1 MPVPTGREFNSRPV
15 GTGIKFRHGL
25 WLYRLKTTYLTN
37 NSFFP
42 SPSFTTSQYSFTL
55 APAPKSVMF
64 FISIIIAAATPFG
77 AFSKGVTLFISAF
90 YMGRVCKIIYKNY
103 FEE

>member
-1 MPVPTGREFNSRPV
+1 
-15 GTGIKFRHGL
+15 
-25 WLYRLKTTYLTN
+25 
-37 NSFFP
+37 
-42 SPSFTTSQYSFTL
+42 
-55 APAPKSVMF
+55 MF